1 MKSLVL
7 TEPGKL
13 ETIVNE
19 EIDVPHDC
27 VKVRIARASI
37 TSSDLSAFRGKS
49 NFYPVMPSRIAMGL
63 VSESSDFTLKTGQRV
78 MLSPYHKGQGTFQIS
93 GVDKNGYLA
102 DYVICPLSDVY
113 AIPEGISDEAVVF
126 IEDVALA
133 ENIIERLDVGKT
145 QYILLNGCSSLNYI
159 LGQLSIY
166 YQAIP
171 VIIDKNQE
179 LLDLAQ
185 DLGIYYTVN
194 PSEENVYQKVKEITS
209 GKMCDFMVLD
219 LDTYPEAEG
228 LLSCMREGGKMCLA
242 GLDKK
247 TEAISADLA
256 PVFTKGLEI
265 FGVNNGDGEIE
276 TGINMIATEVVK
288 VDKLVERIVDIS
300 EAEETFAKMAQEP
313 PHALKTIV
321 KC

>member
-7 TEPGKL
+7 TEAGKL
-13 ETIVNE
+13 ESVVNE
-19 EIDVPHDC
+19 EKDVPHDC
-27 VKVRIARASI
+27 VKIRIARASV
-37 TSSDLSAFRGKS
+37 TSSDLSAYRGKA
-49 NFYPVMPSRIAMGL
+49 NFYPIMPSRIAMGL

-78 MLSPYHKGQGTFQIS
+78 MLSPYRKTQNGLLVS

-102 DYVICPLSDVY
+102 DYVICPFSDVY
-113 AIPEGISDEAVVF
+113 AIPEGISDESVVF

-133 ENIIERLDVGKT
+133 ERIIEKLDVGKT
-145 QYILLNGCSSLNYI
+145 RYILLNGCSSLNYI
-159 LGQLSIY
+159 VGQLAIY

-171 VIIDKNQE
+171 VMIEKNQE

-194 PSEENVYQKVKEITS
+194 PNEENVYQKVKEITS
-209 GKMCDFMVLD
+209 GKMCDYMVLD
-219 LDTYPEAEG
+219 LDSYPDTDG
-228 LLSCMREGGKMCLA
+228 LMNCMREGGKLCLA

-247 TEAISADLA
+247 TSKLSADLA
-256 PVFTKGLEI
+256 PVFAKGLEI
-265 FGVNNGDGEIE
+265 FGLNNGDGEIE

-288 VDKLVERIVDIS
+288 VDKLIERVADIS
-300 EAEETFAKMAQEP
+300 EAQEVFAKLAEDI
-313 PHALKTIV
+313 PHPLKTII

>member
-13 ETIVNE
+13 ETVVNE
-19 EIDVPHDC
+19 EKDVPHEQ
-27 VKVRIARASI
+27 VKVRIARASV
-37 TSSDLSAFRGKS
+37 TSSDISAYRGKS
-49 NFYPVMPSRIAMGL
+49 SFYPIMPSRIAMGL

-78 MLSPYHKGQGTFQIS
+78 MLSPYRKAAGTFQVS

-102 DYVICPLSDVY
+102 DYVICPLSEVY
-113 AIPEGISDEAVVF
+113 TIPEGISDEAVVF

-133 ENIIERLDVGKT
+133 EKIIEKLDVGKT
-145 QYILLNGCSSLNYI
+145 RYILLNGCSALNYI
-159 LGQLSIY
+159 VGQLAIY

-194 PSEENVYQKVKEITS
+194 PNEENVYQKVKEITS
-209 GKMCDFMVLD
+209 GKMCDYMVIDMDTFPNADD
-219 LDTYPEAEG
+219 LLTC
-228 LLSCMREGGKMCLA
+228 LREGGKMCLA

-247 TEAISADLA
+247 TEVLKADLS
-256 PVFTKGLEI
+256 PVFVKGLEI
-265 FGVNNGDGEIE
+265 YGLNNGDGEIE

-288 VDKLVERIVDIS
+288 VDKLIERIADIS
-300 EAEETFAKMAQEP
+300 VAAEIFGQMAKEP
-313 PHALKTIV
+313 PHPLKTII

>member
-13 ETIVNE
+13 ETVINE
-19 EIDVPHDC
+19 EKDVPHDC
-27 VKVRIARASI
+27 VKIRIARASI
-37 TSSDLSAFRGKS
+37 TSSDLSAYKGKA

-78 MLSPYHKGQGTFQIS
+78 MLSPYHKSAGNFQVC
-93 GVDKNGYLA
+93 GVDRNGYLA

-113 AIPEGISDEAVVF
+113 AIPEGISDESVVF

-133 ENIIERLDVGKT
+133 VSVLEKLDVGKT

-159 LGQLSIY
+159 IGQLAIY

-171 VIIDKNQE
+171 VIIEKNQE

-194 PSEENVYQKVKEITS
+194 PNEENVFQKVKEITS
-209 GKMCDFMVLD
+209 GKMCDYMVLD
-219 LDTYPEAEG
+219 LDVYPDAEG
-228 LLSCMREGGKMCLA
+228 LLSCMREGGKLCLA

-247 TEAISADLA
+247 IEELSADLA

-265 FGVNNGDGEIE
+265 FGLNNGDGEIE

-288 VDKLVERIVDIS
+288 VDKLVEKTVDIS
-300 EAEETFAKMAQEP
+300 EVAEVFAKQSEEP
-313 PHALKTIV
+313 PRSLKTIV

>member
-7 TEPGKL
+7 TEAGKL
-13 ETIVNE
+13 ESVVNE
-19 EIDVPHDC
+19 EKDVPHDC
-27 VKVRIARASI
+27 VKIRIARASV
-37 TSSDLSAFRGKS
+37 TSSDLSAYKGKS
-49 NFYPVMPSRIAMGL
+49 NSYPIMPSRIAMGL

-78 MLSPYHKGQGTFQIS
+78 MLSPYRKSAGALQVS

-133 ENIIERLDVGKT
+133 EKLIEKLDVGKT
-145 QYILLNGCSSLNYI
+145 RYILLNGCSALNYI
-159 LGQLSIY
+159 VVQLAIY

-171 VIIDKNQE
+171 VIIDKNKE

-185 DLGIYYTVN
+185 DLGIYYTIN
-194 PSEENVYQKVKEITS
+194 PNEENVFQKVKEITS
-209 GKMCDFMVLD
+209 GKMCDYIVIDM
-219 LDTYPEAEG
+219 DTYPNADG
-228 LLSCMREGGKMCLA
+228 LLACMRTGGKMCLA

-247 TEAISADLA
+247 TDALKADLS
-256 PVFTKGLEI
+256 PVFSKCLEI
-265 FGVNNGDGEIE
+265 YGLNNGDGEIE

-300 EAEETFAKMAQEP
+300 QAAETFATMAKEP
-313 PHALKTIV
+313 PHPLKTII

>member
-13 ETIVNE
+13 ETVVNE
-19 EIDVPHDC
+19 EKDVPHDC
-27 VKVRIARASI
+27 VKIRIARASI
-37 TSSDLSAFRGKS
+37 TSSDLSAYKGKA

-78 MLSPYHKGQGTFQIS
+78 MLSPYRKSTGSLQVS

-102 DYVICPLSDVY
+102 DYVICPYSEVY
-113 AIPEGISDEAVVF
+113 AIPEGISDESVVF

-133 ENIIERLDVGKT
+133 EKMLEKLDIGKT
-145 QYILLNGCSSLNYI
+145 QYILLNGCSALNYI
-159 LGQLSIY
+159 IGQLAIY

-194 PSEENVYQKVKEITS
+194 PNEENVYQKVKEITS
-209 GKMCDFMVLD
+209 GKMSDYMVLD
-219 LDTYPEAEG
+219 LDAYPNAEG
-228 LLSCMREGGKMCLA
+228 LLSCMRDGGKMCLA

-247 TEAISADLA
+247 TEELTADLA

-265 FGVNNGDGEIE
+265 FGLNNGDGELE

-300 EAEETFAKMAQEP
+300 EAADVFAKLAAEP
-313 PHALKTIV
+313 PHPLKTIV

>member
-13 ETIVNE
+13 EVVVNE
-19 EIDVPHDC
+19 EKDVTHDQ
-27 VKVRIARASI
+27 VKVRIARASV
-37 TSSDLSAFRGKS
+37 TSSDLSAYKGKS
-49 NFYPVMPSRIAMGL
+49 NFYPIMPSRIAMGL

-78 MLSPYHKGQGTFQIS
+78 MLSPYRKSGGTLQVS

-102 DYVICPLSDVY
+102 DYVICPLSEVY
-113 AIPEGISDEAVVF
+113 AIPEGITDESVVF

-133 ENIIERLDVGKT
+133 ENIIEKLDVGKT

-159 LGQLSIY
+159 VGQLAIY

-194 PSEENVYQKVKEITS
+194 PNEENVFQKIKEITS
-209 GKMCDFMVLD
+209 GKMCDYMVLD
-219 LDTYPEAEG
+219 LDSYPSAEG
-228 LLSCMREGGKMCLA
+228 LLSCMREGGKLCLA

-247 TEAISADLA
+247 TEELSADLA
-256 PVFTKGLEI
+256 PVFIKGLEI
-265 FGVNNGDGEIE
+265 FGLNNGDGEIE

-288 VDKLVERIVDIS
+288 VDKLVERIADIS
-300 EAEETFAKMAQEP
+300 EAPDVFATLAKEP
-313 PHALKTIV
+313 PHALKTII

>member
-13 ETIVNE
+13 ETVVNE
-19 EIDVPHDC
+19 EKDVPHDC
-27 VKVRIARASI
+27 VKIRIARASI
-37 TSSDLSAFRGKS
+37 TSSDLSAYKGKA

-78 MLSPYHKGQGTFQIS
+78 MLSPYRKSTGSLQVS

-102 DYVICPLSDVY
+102 DYVICPYSEVY
-113 AIPEGISDEAVVF
+113 AIPEGISDESVVF

-133 ENIIERLDVGKT
+133 EKMLEKLDIGKT
-145 QYILLNGCSSLNYI
+145 QYILLNGCSALNYI
-159 LGQLSIY
+159 IGQLAIY

-194 PSEENVYQKVKEITS
+194 PNEENVYQKVKEITS
-209 GKMCDFMVLD
+209 GKMSDYMVLD
-219 LDTYPEAEG
+219 LDAYPNAEG
-228 LLSCMREGGKMCLA
+228 LLSCMRDGGKMCLA

-247 TEAISADLA
+247 TEELTADLA

-265 FGVNNGDGEIE
+265 FGLNNGDGELE

-300 EAEETFAKMAQEP
+300 EAADVFAKLASEP
-313 PHALKTIV
+313 PHPLKTIV